1 MKRRLVVLAAVVLV
15 TLGVAVAVWAA
26 GGTSDSRSTPKRDDC
41 EKTITVQDTAS
52 PKMMEYHRQD
62 CDDDFAVTRSQGGG
76 G

>member
-1 MKRRLVVLAAVVLV
+1 MLAAVVLV

-26 GGTSDSRSTPKRDDC
+26 GGTSGSGSTTTSDDC

-52 PKMMEYHRQD
+52 PKMMEYHRSD
-62 CDDDFAVTRSQGGG
+62 CDEDFAVTRSQGGG

>member
-1 MKRRLVVLAAVVLV
+1 LRLRLVVLAAVVMV

-26 GGTSDSRSTPKRDDC
+26 GGTSDSGTPGKSEDC
-41 EKTITVQDTAS
+41 EKTITVQDTGS

-62 CDDDFAVTRSQGGG
+62 CDDEFAVTRSQGGG